1 MRPALRL
8 SAAPR
13 TVSDATR
20 FTANNLHAGS
30 KAAAPPPGGRWA
42 PPRSPPSSASKP
54 AAGSSV
60 VETPEQ
66 RVARLREAHR
76 RAKEAQVSQLDRILD
91 NSRRFF
97 DSAHRIT
104 VLGLIALTGLAGVA
118 SMYTVYDMVRY
129 NKKRKAEWIE
139 AQKKLEADSL
149 EAARLAYMLGK
160 ATDEQ
165 IALVEE
171 HLERERGEGRGS
183 SFFANLPPVLEPA
196 RSSSSSSTESVPS
209 SSLPSSSTAAAAASS
224 SHPTSVTETVSL
236 PSSEHDPQQQQQDQQ
251 PGQKGLWAWL
261 TSNLKREE
269 EGDGPGDRRLGWE
282 SLSEEDD
289 GAGVRDSD
297 LARAVERREYLKA
310 KAEAE
315 AEAARKAA
323 EQQQAEQGQKKSKSW
338 LW

>member
-1 MRPALRL
+1 MRPSIRL

-20 FTANNLHAGS
+20 FTANNLHATS
-30 KAAAPPPGGRWA
+30 KAAAPPPGRWA
-42 PPRSPPSSASKP
+42 PPRTPPNSTSKSA
-54 AAGSSV
+54 AGTTGSSV

-76 RAKEAQVSQLDRILD
+76 RAKEAQVSKFDSIVD

-104 VLGLIALTGLAGVA
+104 VLGLIALTGLAGIA
-118 SMYTVYDMVRY
+118 SAYTVYDMVRY
-129 NKKRKAEWIE
+129 NKKRKAEWLE

-171 HLERERGEGRGS
+171 QIERERREGHNT

-196 RSSSSSSTESVPS
+196 KPSSSSSSSESTSTPASTPS
-209 SSLPSSSTAAAAASS
+209 SSSQPK
-224 SHPTSVTETVSL
+224 SVTETVSFT
-236 PSSEHDPQQQQQDQQ
+236 SSQQSDENQRQER
-251 PGQKGLWAWL
+251 KGLWSWL

-269 EGDGPGDRRLGWE
+269 EGDGASDRRLGWE

-289 GAGVRDSD
+289 GAGVRESD
-297 LARAVERREYLKA
+297 LARAAEERREYLRA
-310 KAEAE
+310 KAE

-323 EQQQAEQGQKKSKSW
+323 EQEAGQGKEHGKGKKW
-338 LW
+338 GFW